1 MASKFD
7 IEEILYAWLVAATG
21 YSGLHQVFPQD
32 EPSSGSS
39 DGSPRPAFD
48 SFATYKIISGPTR
61 AGNRDSLI
69 GPAVSVSSPPSGVT
83 DSTMLKHSGQYTLVV
98 NCQTYGPKAWDKLTD
113 ILLSL
118 QLSSVRQSLKR
129 KQVDIVEVTSV
140 VDSTDYTITIDGSGN
155 TIDSGVGASFLSI
168 RNALKVLINSNP
180 YIDVVASD
188 GISDEL
194 LNLTI
199 DFGDQYTIALGSKL
213 SFSSQIGPVDLAYQ
227 TDVGETDVAVL
238 LETSWEH
245 RQSIDFTFGTNL
257 EIDDTES
264 GVIEKVEYT
273 DNAITGDTTLVDGS

>member
-21 YSGLHQVFPQD
+21 YSGTHQVYPQD

-61 AGNRDSLI
+61 VGNRDSVE
-69 GPAVSVSSPPSGVT
+69 GPAVNVSSPPTGVT
-83 DSTMLKHSGQYTLVV
+83 DSTLLKYVGLYTLVV
-98 NCQTYGPKAWDKLTD
+98 NCQTYGPGALDKITA
-113 ILLSL
+113 IMQSL
-118 QLSSVRQSLKR
+118 QVPSVRQSLKR
-129 KQVDIVEVTSV
+129 KQVDIVEVDSV
-140 VDSTDYTITIDGSGN
+140 IDSTDYTITIDGSGN
-155 TIDSGVGASFLSI
+155 TIDSGIGATFLSI
-168 RNALKVLINSNP
+168 RNDLKTLINSNP

-188 GISDEL
+188 GVSNGL

-199 DFGDQYTIALGSKL
+199 DFGEQYTITLGSRL

-227 TDVGETDVAVL
+227 TDLGGTDVAAL

-245 RQSIDFTFGTNL
+245 RQSIDFTFGTPL
-257 EIDDTES
+257 EIGDTES
-264 GVIEKVEYT
+264 GVIEKVEFT